1 MRLRH
6 VALLAVA
13 LVAAGC
19 GSTQAGSGRATVWV
33 TRDRGAHVLHVGK
46 VPAGVSAMQAVTRLD
61 KVETK
66 FGGRYLRSVDGV
78 AEHGRR
84 AWFYYVNGYLADRAS
99 TDYRLHA
106 GDVLWWDYRSWRDPA
121 QDPVV
126 VGAFPEP
133 FLDGY
138 AGTTRP
144 AVVVARDRA
153 AARKVA
159 RSLHARVASKPIPG
173 ADVLF
178 LDGPGPLQFRALGAV
193 PPGSSVRL
201 RFTGD
206 WHLLLRR
213 PFPFR
218 FRYTVP

>member
-46 VPAGVSAMQAVTRLD
+46 VPAGVSAMQAVTRLG

-84 AWFYYVNGYLADRAS
+84 AWFYYVNGY
-99 TDYRLHA
+99 
-106 GDVLWWDYRSWRDPA
+106 
-121 QDPVV
+121 
-126 VGAFPEP
+126 
-133 FLDGY
+133 

-144 AVVVARDRA
+144 AVVVTCDLTAG
-153 AARKVA
+153 RKVA
-159 RSLHARVASKPIPG
+159 RSLHARVMSKPVHG

-178 LDGPGPLQFRALGAV
+178 LDGPGPLRFRAVGAV
-193 PPGSSVRL
+193 PPGSPVRL

>member
-1 MRLRH
+1 
-6 VALLAVA
+6 

-46 VPAGVSAMQAVTRLD
+46 VPAGVSAMQAVARLG

-78 AEHGRR
+78 SEQGRR

-106 GDVLWWDYRSWRDPA
+106 GDVLWWDFRSWRDPA

-133 FLDGY
+133 FLNGY
-138 AGTTRP
+138 GGKNRP
-144 AVVVARDRA
+144 GVVVTRDLA
-153 AARKVA
+153 AGRQVA
-159 RSLHARVASKPIPG
+159 RSLHARLESKAPPG
-173 ADVLF
+173 ANVLI
-178 LDGPGPLQFRALGAV
+178 LGSGPLRFSASGSLTPGGA
-193 PPGSSVRL
+193 VRL

-213 PFPFR
+213 PFPFP
-218 FRYTVP
+218 FRYSVP

>member
-1 MRLRH
+1 MRRL
-6 VALLAVA
+6 ALLAVA

-19 GSTQAGSGRATVWV
+19 GSTEAGSGRATVWV

-46 VPAGVSAMQAVTRLD
+46 VPAGVSAMQAVTRLG

-78 AEHGRR
+78 SEHGRR

-121 QDPVV
+121 EDPVV

-133 FLDGY
+133 YLDGY
-138 AGTTRP
+138 AGETRP
-144 AVVVARDRA
+144 TVVVTRDVA
-153 AARKVA
+153 AGRKVA
-159 RSLHARVASKPIPG
+159 RSLHARVAKTPPAKANVLYLRPGSLRFTADGSASPG
-173 ADVLF
+173 A
-178 LDGPGPLQFRALGAV
+178 P
-193 PPGSSVRL
+193 VRF

-213 PFPFR
+213 PYPFR
-218 FRYTVP
+218 FRYSVP